1 MKADKQAAAVY
12 ARLARRKGP
21 RPPFLR
27 NIVWAF
33 FVGGAICAVGQVFLG
48 LFLTGGAALREASVG
63 ASAVMIALGASL
75 TGLGVYDEIGK
86 RAGMGAALPITGFA
100 NSIVSPAMEYRR
112 EGLVLGVGARLF
124 TIAGPV
130 IVYAVAAALIVT
142 LVRLTITALA
152 GGRPAY

>member
-1 MKADKQAAAVY
+1 
-12 ARLARRKGP
+12 
-21 RPPFLR
+21 LR

-33 FVGGAICAVGQVFLG
+33 FVGGAICAVGQAFLG
-48 LFLTGGAALREASVG
+48 LFLTGGAALREAGVG

-142 LVRLTITALA
+142 LVRLTLTVLA

>member
-1 MKADKQAAAVY
+1 MKAGKNEADSY
-12 ARLARRKGP
+12 ARLVRRRGP
-21 RPPFLR
+21 KPPILR
-27 NIVWAF
+27 NVVWAF
-33 FVGGAICAVGQVFLG
+33 VVGGAICAFGQLLLG
-48 LFLTGGAALREASVG
+48 YLLTRGLALREAVPP
-63 ASAVMIALGASL
+63 ASSLMIGLGATL

-130 IVYAVAAALIVT
+130 IVYAIAAALIVVVTRT
-142 LVRLTITALA
+142 LLI
-152 GGRPAY
+152 GGPGG